1 MDIVMVSEVSSAVE
15 VSLLVFLFIFQVYF
29 LGKLF
34 SCADAELLRKYR
46 LLGPFALAVPGVLEP
61 GGAKFLLAFLAVS
74 AALFLFILYIFQF
87 SEPVLS

>member
-1 MDIVMVSEVSSAVE
+1 MVSEVPYAVE
-15 VSLLVFLFIFQVYF
+15 VSLLIFLFIFQVYF

-34 SCADAELLRKYR
+34 SSADAELLRKYR
-46 LLGPFALAVPGVLEP
+46 LLGPFALAVPGVLKP

-74 AALFLFILYIFQF
+74 AVLLLFIFYIFQF